1 MGQATNGTEKVF
13 HSTDGGSSWTVL
25 SQGYPENIP
34 GNRLLYDHDNGY
46 LYVATDVGIF
56 RTRVRWHPSGPNSW
70 SKVSGS
76 ILFKVVTDLEKD
88 YYSDRLIAGTYGR
101 GIWIANLCYDD
112 ENPLIIDSDTEIS
125 SRREEICSDIII
137 RNNSTLI
144 ISTTVTLSKLGTITI
159 ENGSSLIIDGG
170 NLKNG
175 NIIVLNGGNLSVIN
189 DGAINLF
196 SGDEVQS
203 ELGAT
208 MNIDN
213 GSIDLIN

>member
-76 ILFKVVTDLEKD
+76 IPFKVVTDLEKD